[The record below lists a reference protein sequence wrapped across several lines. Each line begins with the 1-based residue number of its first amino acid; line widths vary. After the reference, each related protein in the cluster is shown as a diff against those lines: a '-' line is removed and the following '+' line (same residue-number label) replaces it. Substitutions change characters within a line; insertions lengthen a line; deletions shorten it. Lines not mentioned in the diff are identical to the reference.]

1 VFDLRSGLSLGMSAL
16 GHVLECAGVV
26 RCKLGAEMR
35 SPLVARGRPSCNFG
49 LSGLTKRVRSDGTVL
64 LRQYRDS
71 SQDKKR
77 AKESQAVVQRF
88 SPTLNCLKVWP
99 CLLQVPIIRDCFVA
113 PVHLLELIAE
123 EVLFL
128 FENAWFGTE
137 TFWVSFE
144 VVPVCE

>member
-1 VFDLRSGLSLGMSAL
+1 MRRCCAL
-16 GHVLECAGVV
+16 QTWSRDAITTGGS
-26 RCKLGAEMR
+26 RTAE
-35 SPLVARGRPSCNFG
+35 LQLRPSRIDEACA
-49 LSGLTKRVRSDGTVL
+49 VRWHCTSTSISRL
-64 LRQYRDS
+64 FTAR
-71 SQDKKR
+71 KR

-113 PVHLLELIAE
+113 PVHLLKLIAE

-128 FENAWFGTE
+128 FEDAWFRTE

-144 VVPVCE
+144 VVPVSE